1 MDEAPQ
7 EAPQEPLPLQTGGKE
22 RLCTGLSSGSPEGYQ
37 GGTELSGS
45 PELGGLGGVKGL
57 YLALDL

>member
-1 MDEAPQ
+1 MD

-37 GGTELSGS
+37 GGNGQAEAA
-45 PELGGLGGVKGL
+45 GGTQN
-57 YLALDL
+57 